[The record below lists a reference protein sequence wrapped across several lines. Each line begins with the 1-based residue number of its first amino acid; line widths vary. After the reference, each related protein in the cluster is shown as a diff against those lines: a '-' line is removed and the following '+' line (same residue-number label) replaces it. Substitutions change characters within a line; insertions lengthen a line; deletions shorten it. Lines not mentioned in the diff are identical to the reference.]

1 MQASVL
7 LSAARLREFA
17 MKLLSGAILPAIVI
31 AAGLGIG
38 IQSAAIAEIHWH
50 RTCNRC
56 TIPKHNYGHDNPRGG
71 VTGFAVANAVVERGS
86 LILKPF
92 HFRAIALKLDH
103 LSLDQ
108 VGLAIDK
115 AEGRLIA
122 SGRIT
127 HDGGDGGL
135 IGSNVV
141 IRIRAYAASSAD
153 TVQIPPDAVVV
164 WDTETSLWVPRG
176 QKHIS
181 LTPAL
186 EKQNR
191 LELQR
196 NFDIITHLEVEME
209 YSRDR

>member
-1 MQASVL
+1 
-7 LSAARLREFA
+7 
-17 MKLLSGAILPAIVI
+17 MKSQSGAILPVIII
-31 AAGLGIG
+31 AAGLGMG
-38 IQSAAIAEIHWH
+38 IQSAVQAEIHWH
-50 RTCNRC
+50 HTCNRC
-56 TIPKHNYGHDNPRGG
+56 TIPKHNYGHDNARGT
-71 VTGFAVANAVVERGS
+71 VTGFAVANSVVEKGTLTR
-86 LILKPF
+86 KPF

-115 AEGRLIA
+115 AQGRLIA

-141 IRIRAYAASSAD
+141 IRIRAYAAASAD
-153 TVQIPPDAVVV
+153 PIQLPPDAVVV
-164 WDTETSLWVPRG
+164 WESEYSLWVPRG

-181 LTPAL
+181 LAPAP
-186 EKQNR
+186 EKQKR
-191 LELQR
+191 SLELQR